1 MIDQA
6 CKSKMISSDLGKI
19 QKTRDSSQ
27 ISNDTT
33 VSEALISSEQ
43 KLLIE
48 QNNPIKN
55 VNTIQKVDTGR
66 NINGYRF
73 VKVLFRGY
81 CLHVNNLEG

>member
-6 CKSKMISSDLGKI
+6 CKSKMISSDEKI
-19 QKTRDSSQ
+19 KKTRDSSQ

-73 VKVLFRGY
+73 VKVLFRSY
-81 CLHVNNLEG
+81 RMHVINSEG